1 MKKIF
6 VFTILF
12 FPVFV
17 SLSFSDSLYKN
28 GIPSFFSD
36 KRAYKVGDLIT
47 ILIVESSSASQTAKT
62 DTSNENKISG
72 GPGKELLEFI
82 PEWGLSQ
89 SSKFSGGGST
99 TRSGN
104 IRAKITARITYVLP
118 DGNFKIE
125 GKQEL
130 LINRE
135 RQTIKISGVVR
146 PEDISFNNTV
156 LSTYIADAKIEY
168 TGRGPIG
175 KKEKGNIITKILD
188 FIF

>member
-6 VFTILF
+6 FSLIFLALTG
-12 FPVFV
+12 
-17 SLSFSDSLYKN
+17 SLSFTDSLYKN
-28 GIPSFFSD
+28 GTGGSLFSD
-36 KRAYKVGDLIT
+36 KKAHQVGDLLT
-47 ILIVESSSASQTAKT
+47 ILIVENSSASHSAKT
-62 DTSNENKISG
+62 DTSNQHKISG

-82 PEWGLSQ
+82 PEWGFSQ

-99 TRSGN
+99 TRSGS
-104 IRAKITARITYVLP
+104 IKAKITARVTYVLP
-118 DGNFKIE
+118 DGNLRIE

-146 PEDISFNNTV
+146 PEDISFYNTV
-156 LSTYIADAKIEY
+156 LSTYISDAKIEY
-168 TGRGPIG
+168 TGKGSIG

-188 FIF
+188 FLF